1 MKKHLIFLIL
11 YLIVTGTVFSQNITS
26 TVDKQKILI
35 GEQIKLQLQ
44 GSFQRGHEAWPVID
58 SIPHFDIIQKEK
70 VDTQQEANK
79 VTLTQQI
86 TLTSWDSGRWALMPV
101 PLIGRKAKPLIIEV
115 GYTPFDVKQPY
126 NDIKDII
133 DVKRP
138 QESKWWWYLIFLGVL
153 LLLFALFFPRG
164 KKKEKPSFVPDA
176 GAYKE
181 AVHKLD
187 QLQSRKEEDV
197 KIFYTELIDIFRT
210 YLLKRRNI
218 NSFSKTTDDLAM
230 QMDKLQLER
239 SQYAAI
245 LQVLRLSDLVKY
257 ARFIPPVAEQS
268 QAIEIMKQSIK
279 SIEEKSVITTENK
292 K

>member
-11 YLIVTGTVFSQNITS
+11 YLIGTLAVFSQNITA

-44 GSFQRGHEAWPVID
+44 GSFPRGHEAWPVID
-58 SIPHFDIIQKEK
+58 SIPHFDIIQKQK
-70 VDTQQEANK
+70 VDTQQDAANI
-79 VTLTQQI
+79 TLTQQI
-86 TLTSWDSGRWALMPV
+86 ILTSWDSGRWALAAVPSAKGKSKPV
-101 PLIGRKAKPLIIEV
+101 IIDV

-138 QESKWWWYLIFLGVL
+138 QESKWWWYLIFLAVL
-153 LLLFALFFPRG
+153 AGLFILFFPRG
-164 KKKEKPSFVPDA
+164 KKKEKPLFVPDI

-181 AVHKLD
+181 ALQKLD
-187 QLQSRKEEDV
+187 GLKGKAEGDV
-197 KIFYTELIDIFRT
+197 KVFYTELIDIFRN

-218 NSFSKTTDDLAM
+218 ETFSKTTDDLTL
-230 QMDKLQLER
+230 QMDKLQLDR

-257 ARFIPPVAEQS
+257 ARFVPPAAEQL
-268 QAIEIMKQSIK
+268 QAIETMKQGIK
-279 SIEEKSVITTENK
+279 SVEEKTVITMENK